1 MYKGNSTNADVTFRL
16 SFETL
21 IWHRQ
26 RLNKELS
33 SFPLMNMFVPT
44 DILIGLY
51 NFSISLISVKE
62 IEPKKHC
69 CGHYIKINH
78 IIKCISIKSKFLW
91 SIRVSYMNC
100 SKYLQLSGC
109 VNQKA
114 LFHSNWHSQ
123 FYQATWI
130 SASRTLQ
137 PMLRTLH
144 CVNHC

>member
-1 MYKGNSTNADVTFRL
+1 MYKGNSTIADVTFRL

-62 IEPKKHC
+62 IEPKNTVA

-78 IIKCISIKSKFLW
+78 IIKCISIKSKFL
-91 SIRVSYMNC
+91 
-100 SKYLQLSGC
+100 
-109 VNQKA
+109 
-114 LFHSNWHSQ
+114 
-123 FYQATWI
+123 
-130 SASRTLQ
+130 
-137 PMLRTLH
+137 
-144 CVNHC
+144 